1 MSRLRTTCFL
11 LESWVEL
18 IYLKA
23 AWNVSW
29 IGIISWESHL
39 SHVSIRINV
48 FGSCLSRE
56 LSWNNFWTCSLGR
69 ELNRKTYG
77 VIFML
82 LRKIF
87 TEIWKPLPLTRAG
100 VAVSAT
106 FALVVGGGVKMAT
119 PPISKAKRDKK
130 GREKAFKCSQWVHS
144 RVFLGFFF
152 AQVNIEITRGHQ
164 RPNLVECHII
174 SSNMCDNLR
183 TYYR

>member
-48 FGSCLSRE
+48 FGSCLSLE

-100 VAVSAT
+100 VAVST
-106 FALVVGGGVKMAT
+106 FARVVGGGG
-119 PPISKAKRDKK
+119 SKWPHLLSQKLRGTKRGGKK
-130 GREKAFKCSQWVHS
+130 RSNALNEYIREYF
-144 RVFLGFFF
+144 
-152 AQVNIEITRGHQ
+152 
-164 RPNLVECHII
+164 
-174 SSNMCDNLR
+174 
-183 TYYR
+183 